1 LVLIRDNTGFAL
13 NHVSSGIPFTGGGG
27 ALWMDSEG
35 CYWLKPRDSATIGYL
50 TSIILEL
57 RSLGFDEVVL
67 DEFWVP
73 TANRVAYSGD
83 AEADLAECANKLLS
97 SVTSNSF
104 TLSFNVSSVSF
115 PLPEGRCRMFLSGV
129 PARDVEITAA
139 QAAITDP
146 QIRLVFVADSKDTR
160 YDTYGVVRIID
171 LLDSE

>member
-1 LVLIRDNTGFAL
+1 
-13 NHVSSGIPFTGGGG
+13 
-27 ALWMDSEG
+27 MDSEG

-115 PLPEGRCRMFLSGV
+115 PLPEGRCRMYLSGI
-129 PARDVEITAA
+129 PAREVEIIGA
-139 QAAITDP
+139 QCGISEP
-146 QIRLVFVADSKDTR
+146 QIRLVFIADSNDTR
-160 YDTYGVVRIID
+160 FDNYGVLRTLD
-171 LLDSE
+171 LMDTE